1 MRSVTVPGHVA
12 APPRRW
18 ADLPLDALTI
28 VGVAWLAVGL
38 LIYHPPLFS
47 DAIDYWSVNAAA
59 PYGTLGEVVNF
70 AYSPPLV
77 LAFAAI
83 GHLPLEL
90 FLGLWAAMNLALAAW
105 LIWPQPRLGLVLAMP
120 LLDLFLT
127 GQIELLMAFGIV
139 LAMRR
144 PAAWT
149 LSLLAK
155 PTSGVGALWFA
166 FRGEWRAFLL
176 ATVPALAIAGLSYL
190 VAPDLW
196 AQWLAFLGRSAAQ
209 DSEYLPIR
217 IALAVAV
224 VAWGARTGRPWTV
237 IVAATLALPVIY
249 IHSLAMLAAIPRLRS
264 RQTARVTRMKAGIA
278 FPTPPAPTLTVPVP
292 EETHARIE

>member
-1 MRSVTVPGHVA
+1 MRSVTASFGFGHAPA
-12 APPRRW
+12 APRRW
-18 ADLPLDALTI
+18 ADLPIDALTI
-28 VGVAWLAVGL
+28 VGVAWLVVGV
-38 LIYHPPLFS
+38 LIYRVPLFS
-47 DAIDYWSVNAAA
+47 DAIDYWTVNPAT
-59 PYGTLGEVVNF
+59 PYGTLGELVNF

-83 GHLPLEL
+83 GHVPLEL

-105 LIWPQPRLGLVLAMP
+105 LIWPQPRIGLILAMP
-120 LLDLFLT
+120 LLDVFLT
-127 GQIELLMAFGIV
+127 GQIELLMAFCIV

-166 FRGEWRAFLL
+166 FRGERRAFLL

-196 AQWLAFLGRSAAQ
+196 AQWFAFLGRSAAQ
-209 DSEYLPIR
+209 DHEYLPIR

-237 IVAATLALPVIY
+237 LVAATLALPVVY
-249 IHSLAMLAAIPRLRS
+249 IHSLAMLAGVARLRADQNGKPS
-264 RQTARVTRMKAGIA
+264 IVHVSHDRAAIATAGEWSSSIRQ
-278 FPTPPAPTLTVPVP
+278 
-292 EETHARIE
+292 